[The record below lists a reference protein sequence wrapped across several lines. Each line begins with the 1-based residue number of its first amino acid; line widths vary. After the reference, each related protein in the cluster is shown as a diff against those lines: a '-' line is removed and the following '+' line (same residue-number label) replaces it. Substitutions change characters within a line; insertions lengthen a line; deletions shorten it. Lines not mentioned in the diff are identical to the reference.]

1 MGSKSGTAAVAHR
14 LADRIAS
21 GMACFAACGVLI
33 GCSAVPTDPVD
44 RLDPAT
50 ADTVTVLPNPI
61 QLVTQTPILGA
72 DPFAFVG
79 PFETDQQGQR
89 AMYLWVSV
97 PQNQGPV
104 EAPKLLCDN
113 RPVGLQAVSGN
124 LAELKLSQPPYKT
137 PAPWSS
143 QFYFTLAEDGAACL
157 RSAQTLALDLK
168 PVSGEIQHFVA
179 SGKDLVPL
187 QRFGGPQPSP
197 RREAAGAAPDAGR
210 HN

>member
-1 MGSKSGTAAVAHR
+1 MRSKLGTAA
-14 LADRIAS
+14 IFYW
-21 GMACFAACGVLI
+21 GACCAACCALM
-33 GCSAVPTDPVD
+33 GCTALPTDPVD

-50 ADTVTVLPNPI
+50 ADTVTVLPNPV
-61 QLVTQTPILGA
+61 QLVSQTPILGA

-104 EAPKLLCDN
+104 EPPKLLCDN
-113 RPVGLQAVSGN
+113 QPMSLQAVSGN
-124 LAELKLSQPPYKT
+124 LAELKLSQPPYKA

-143 QFYFTLAEDGAACL
+143 QFYFALPEDGARCL
-157 RSAQTLALDLK
+157 RSAQAIALDIK
-168 PVSGEIQHFVA
+168 PVSGEPQHFVA

-187 QRFGGPQPSP
+187 QRFGGVQPP
-197 RREAAGAAPDAGR
+197 RRREAAGPVAGS
-210 HN
+210 N